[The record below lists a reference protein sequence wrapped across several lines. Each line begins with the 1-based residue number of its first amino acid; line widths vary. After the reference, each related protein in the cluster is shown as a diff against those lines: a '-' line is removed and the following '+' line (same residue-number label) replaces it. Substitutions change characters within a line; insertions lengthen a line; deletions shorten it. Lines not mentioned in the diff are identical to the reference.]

1 MAAPSA
7 VAAGGLAV
15 AAPSAVAAAPLAIA
29 VPLARVGSVADV
41 ASVPCR
47 FPPAARAV
55 AVGIAAVAAIA
66 QAVAAAA
73 TTPSPTAGGGSS
85 ATALAAAAA
94 VAPIEPTPP
103 YNQIVNGRI
112 QPQSRELLVQ
122 LARQGR
128 ELSLDGVAVFNGDD
142 KFLPGKI
149 ALGLAEF
156 LVTVPADDPRRSEY
170 IAGFRSISKLTVDD
184 PNDTWG
190 IYYYMSGLNKLRK
203 AGMLSAAV
211 DRLTLA
217 KLRVRLDWRSFV
229 DTDTFVLIDHP
240 NNYYCVAF
248 GIARLRVQMGWEDTS
263 GSERLLQKMLEHYRQ
278 FSGVHGFADETDGE
292 GRFDRYSVLLSAEIA
307 QRFIETDSQPPPE
320 VIDWVRKSADVM
332 LQRLNPNGDGFEYG
346 RSLGPYGLTAIVEVL
361 TAAAALGVLNEQ
373 ERTLAYAFVCR
384 AGQRYVD
391 FWLNKKTGSVDMW
404 DQGRRTDAYRGKFRI
419 LGENLSL
426 AHQFVYT
433 NAAWNQLGFQ
443 DKPPRADFV
452 AALDRL
458 PKRSVT
464 WFARGEYDRML
475 LTRRDRGHVIGLPLI
490 NGGQSQHMH
499 NPYFPIP
506 FSPGMLDGVAD
517 GNSPQLLPQLSLSDG
532 AVLAPLAY
540 FQHVKVTEQ
549 GNETVI
555 AFQQPSLDRLGGQS
569 PIPDD
574 RFSLTSTYVLAP
586 GRITRTDVYMPKGT
600 VELKGMRMEFATY
613 SEAPVQRSGTTT
625 FGRGAV
631 RKFDASGFEHC
642 GTVPVQDDAAY
653 HTPTGPLN
661 TKVVCE
667 SSGRTVRGPLK
678 LSWTLS
684 YQ

>member
-1 MAAPSA
+1 VIAARPPPA
-7 VAAGGLAV
+7 VV
-15 AAPSAVAAAPLAIA
+15 HSRIA
-29 VPLARVGSVADV
+29 
-41 ASVPCR
+41 
-47 FPPAARAV
+47 PAARAV
-55 AVGIAAVAAIA
+55 VVGTAAVAAIV
-66 QAVAAAA
+66 QATAAAA
-73 TTPSPTAGGGSS
+73 APTPMAPVGSS
-85 ATALAAAAA
+85 ATVLAAAAA
-94 VAPIEPTPP
+94 AAIEAAAP
-103 YNQIVNGRI
+103 YNQTVSGRI
-112 QPQSRELLVQ
+112 QPQSRELLVR
-122 LARQGR
+122 LAKEGR
-128 ELSLDGVAVFNGDD
+128 ELSVDGVPVFNGDD

-170 IAGFRSISKLTVDD
+170 IAGLRRISKLTVDD
-184 PNDTWG
+184 ANDTWG
-190 IYYYMSGLNKLRK
+190 IYYYISGLNKLRK
-203 AGMLSAAV
+203 AGMLNAAV

-229 DTDTFVLIDHP
+229 DIDTFALIDHP

-248 GIARLRVQMGWEDTS
+248 GIARLREQMGWEDTS
-263 GSERLLQKMLEHYRQ
+263 GSERLLQKMLAHYRQ
-278 FSGVHGFADETDGE
+278 FSGEYGFADETDGE

-307 QRFIETDSQPPPE
+307 QRFIETGTQPPPE
-320 VIDWVRKSADVM
+320 VVGWVRKSADVM

-361 TAAAALGVLNEQ
+361 TAAAAVGVLDEQ
-373 ERTLAYAFVCR
+373 EKALAYAFVCR
-384 AGQRYVD
+384 AGQRYVE
-391 FWLNKKTGSVDMW
+391 FWLNGKTGSVDMW

-443 DKPPRADFV
+443 DKPPRLDFA

-458 PKRSVT
+458 PRRTVT
-464 WFARGEYDRML
+464 WFARAEYDRML
-475 LTRRDRGHVIGLPLI
+475 LTLRDRGHVIGLPLI

-506 FSPGMLDGVAD
+506 FSPGMLDGIAD
-517 GNSPQLLPQLSLSDG
+517 GNSPQLIPQFSLSEG

-540 FQHVKVTEQ
+540 FQHVKVTER

-555 AFQQPSLDRLGGQS
+555 TFQQPCLDRLGSAS

-574 RFSLTSTYVLAP
+574 RFSLTSTYVLTP
-586 GRITRTDVYMPKGT
+586 GRITRTDVYTPKGT
-600 VELKGMRMEFATY
+600 VELKGVRMEFATY
-613 SEAPVQRSGTTT
+613 SEAPVQKGGTIT
-625 FGRGAV
+625 FGHGAV
-631 RKFDASGFEHC
+631 RKFEASGFEHC
-642 GTVPVQDDAAY
+642 GTAEVQEDMAY

-661 TKVVCE
+661 TNVVCE
-667 SSGRTVRGPLK
+667 SSARTVQGPLK

>member
-1 MAAPSA
+1 VIAARRPPA
-7 VAAGGLAV
+7 VV
-15 AAPSAVAAAPLAIA
+15 HSRIA
-29 VPLARVGSVADV
+29 
-41 ASVPCR
+41 
-47 FPPAARAV
+47 PAARAV
-55 AVGIAAVAAIA
+55 VVGTAAVAAII
-66 QAVAAAA
+66 QATAAAA
-73 TTPSPTAGGGSS
+73 APTPMAPVGSS
-85 ATALAAAAA
+85 KTVLAAAAA
-94 VAPIEPTPP
+94 AAIEAAAP
-103 YNQIVNGRI
+103 YNQTVSGRI
-112 QPQSRELLVQ
+112 QPQSRELLVR
-122 LARQGR
+122 LAKEGR
-128 ELSLDGVAVFNGDD
+128 ELSLDGVPVFNGDD

-170 IAGFRSISKLTVDD
+170 IAGFRRISKLTVDD
-184 PNDTWG
+184 ANDTWG
-190 IYYYMSGLNKLRK
+190 IYYYISGLNKLRK
-203 AGMLSAAV
+203 AGMLNAAV

-229 DTDTFVLIDHP
+229 DIDTFALIDHP

-248 GIARLRVQMGWEDTS
+248 GIARLREQMGWEDTS
-263 GSERLLQKMLEHYRQ
+263 GSERLLQKMLAHYRQ
-278 FSGVHGFADETDGE
+278 FSGEYGFADETDGE

-307 QRFIETDSQPPPE
+307 QRFIETGTRPPPE
-320 VIDWVRKSADVM
+320 VVGWVRKSADVM

-361 TAAAALGVLNEQ
+361 TAAAAVGVLDEQ
-373 ERTLAYAFVCR
+373 EKALAYAFVCR
-384 AGQRYVD
+384 AGQRYVE
-391 FWLNKKTGSVDMW
+391 FWLNGKTGSVDMW

-443 DKPPRADFV
+443 DKPPRLDFA

-458 PKRSVT
+458 PRRTVT
-464 WFARGEYDRML
+464 WFARAEYDRML
-475 LTRRDRGHVIGLPLI
+475 LTLRDRGHVIGLPLI

-506 FSPGMLDGVAD
+506 FSPGMLDGIAD
-517 GNSPQLLPQLSLSDG
+517 GNSPQLIPQFSLSEG

-540 FQHVKVTEQ
+540 FQHVKVTER

-555 AFQQPSLDRLGGQS
+555 TFQQPCLDRLGSAS

-574 RFSLTSTYVLAP
+574 RFSLTSTYVLTP
-586 GRITRTDVYMPKGT
+586 GRITRTDVYTPKGT
-600 VELKGMRMEFATY
+600 VELKGVRMEFATY
-613 SEAPVQRSGTTT
+613 SEAPVQKGGTIT
-625 FGRGAV
+625 FGHGAV
-631 RKFDASGFEHC
+631 RKFEASGFEHC
-642 GTVPVQDDAAY
+642 GTAEVQEDMAY

-661 TKVVCE
+661 TNVVCE
-667 SSGRTVRGPLK
+667 SSARTVQGPLK

>member
-1 MAAPSA
+1 MAAIVQA
-7 VAAGGLAV
+7 TAA
-15 AAPSAVAAAPLAIA
+15 AAAPTPMA
-29 VPLARVGSVADV
+29 PVGSSKTV
-41 ASVPCR
+41 
-47 FPPAARAV
+47 
-55 AVGIAAVAAIA
+55 
-66 QAVAAAA
+66 
-73 TTPSPTAGGGSS
+73 
-85 ATALAAAAA
+85 LAAAAA
-94 VAPIEPTPP
+94 AAIEAAAP
-103 YNQIVNGRI
+103 YNQTVSGRI
-112 QPQSRELLVQ
+112 QPQSRELLVR
-122 LARQGR
+122 LAKEGR
-128 ELSLDGVAVFNGDD
+128 ELSLDGVPVFNGDD

-170 IAGFRSISKLTVDD
+170 IAGLRRISKLTVDD
-184 PNDTWG
+184 ANDTWG
-190 IYYYMSGLNKLRK
+190 IYYYISGLNKLRK
-203 AGMLSAAV
+203 AGMLNAAV

-229 DTDTFVLIDHP
+229 DIDTFALIDHP

-248 GIARLRVQMGWEDTS
+248 GIARLREQMGWEDTS
-263 GSERLLQKMLEHYRQ
+263 GSERLLQKMLAHYRQ
-278 FSGVHGFADETDGE
+278 FSGEYGFADETDGE

-307 QRFIETDSQPPPE
+307 QRFIETGTQPPPE
-320 VIDWVRKSADVM
+320 VVGWVRKSADVM

-361 TAAAALGVLNEQ
+361 TAAAAVGVLNEQ
-373 ERTLAYAFVCR
+373 EKALAYAFVCR

-391 FWLNKKTGSVDMW
+391 FWLNGKTGSVDMW

-443 DKPPRADFV
+443 DKPPRLDFA

-458 PKRSVT
+458 PRRTVT
-464 WFARGEYDRML
+464 WFARAEYDRML
-475 LTRRDRGHVIGLPLI
+475 LTLRDRGHVIGLPLI

-506 FSPGMLDGVAD
+506 FSPGMLDGIAD
-517 GNSPQLLPQLSLSDG
+517 GNSPQLIPQFSLSEG

-540 FQHVKVTEQ
+540 FQHVKVTER

-555 AFQQPSLDRLGGQS
+555 TFQQPCLDRLGSAS

-574 RFSLTSTYVLAP
+574 RFSLTSTYVLTP
-586 GRITRTDVYMPKGT
+586 GRITRTDVYTPKGT
-600 VELKGMRMEFATY
+600 VELKGVRMEFATY
-613 SEAPVQRSGTTT
+613 SEAPVQKGGTIT
-625 FGRGAV
+625 FGHGAV
-631 RKFDASGFEHC
+631 RKFEASGFEHC
-642 GTVPVQDDAAY
+642 GTAEVQEDMAY

-661 TKVVCE
+661 TNVVCE
-667 SSGRTVRGPLK
+667 SSARTVQGPLK